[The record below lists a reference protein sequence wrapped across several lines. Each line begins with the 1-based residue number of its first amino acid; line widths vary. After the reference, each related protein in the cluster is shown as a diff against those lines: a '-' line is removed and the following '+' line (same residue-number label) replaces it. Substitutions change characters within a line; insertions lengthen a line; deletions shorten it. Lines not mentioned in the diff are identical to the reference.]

1 MAIEDAA
8 GLVLMAMGAGPMLLS
23 RTAHCRVIEPNAD
36 ALGRSG
42 ALPQTAATHGARPSG
57 EDSVVTAF
65 QVIEHVEQPMELA
78 RDMQRCVA
86 PGGVL
91 ILAGPTWPSVPARVP
106 NTKMNAPPHHLGR
119 ASPAAFRSLA
129 SRLGLEVIEARDIS
143 GTPAQQRVYTALRLP
158 MPGAP
163 LERPC
168 HHSWWLHGRMVLA
181 GILGK
186 LLPALVG
193 NGPAYPGTDAILL
206 ARKP

>member
-1 MAIEDAA
+1 MA
-8 GLVLMAMGAGPMLLS
+8 
-23 RTAHCRVIEPNAD
+23 AHG
-36 ALGRSG
+36 GR
-42 ALPQTAATHGARPSG
+42 LPGHQN
-57 EDSVVTAF
+57 VVTDF
-65 QVIEHVEQPMELA
+65 QVIEHVEQLMERA
-78 RDMQRCVA
+78 RDMKQCPA
-86 PGGVL
+86 PGSVL